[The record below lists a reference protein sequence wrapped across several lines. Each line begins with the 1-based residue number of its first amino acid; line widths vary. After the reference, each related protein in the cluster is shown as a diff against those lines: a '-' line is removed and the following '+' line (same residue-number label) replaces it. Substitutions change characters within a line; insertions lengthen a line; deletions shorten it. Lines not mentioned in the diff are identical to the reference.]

1 MAEKKQGI
9 NFYELGRKSGAT
21 TPKTQQSGFQT
32 LVGSIDKT
40 VGGMLNASK
49 AATAALTAAMP
60 SGVAIE
66 KVPEQLRG
74 QVSKYLA
81 DNKKEYTDAA
91 AIVASG
97 INPQSQR
104 YKDAV
109 EKMNSV
115 NTKFENL
122 SNNLEAIAIARKN
135 ALDNPEYS
143 PATNNEDGLIYNN
156 LANGSLY
163 STMSINNDG
172 TFNYKDANGNNQ
184 LFSEFKV
191 QKQGFT
197 GQQGYLALVE
207 DAQKQAGIKGMTFD
221 ALRGKYQTTIDTLFD
236 KLGPRG
242 SLDYAF
248 ADQDFLNQYLERP
261 EIKSRYEGKDKE
273 EFINNLKKNP
283 GNFVEEY
290 KKHNMTELEKAY
302 KAAPKYEEP
311 FKGTAGAYDS
321 MQTVNRLSGEMKKLN
336 KQEDTKKGA
345 MGVVK
350 GKKAEITQ
358 VRNYLKNDLTFI
370 KNQMGIPK
378 SAQIFIGPDSQT
390 GGYSYYIKKNQLNPN
405 TNEKEVVNHK
415 IQDAMAPRYNSD
427 RSAIEGY
434 MREPLQFDNFRFIL
448 REYRIIQ

>member
-21 TPKTQQSGFQT
+21 TSKTQQSGFQS

-81 DNKKEYTDAA
+81 ENKKAYTDAA

-104 YKDAV
+104 YKEAV

-115 NTKFENL
+115 STKFENL
-122 SNNLEAIAIARKN
+122 SNNLESIAVARKN
-135 ALDNPEYS
+135 ALDNPDYS
-143 PATNNEDGLIYNN
+143 PATSDEDGLIYNN

-163 STMSINNDG
+163 QTMNINEDG
-172 TFNYKDANGNNQ
+172 TFNYKDAEGNNK
-184 LFSEFKV
+184 LFSDFRVE
-191 QKQGFT
+191 KQGFT
-197 GQQGYLALVE
+197 GQNGYLALVE
-207 DAQKQAGIKGMTFD
+207 DAQKQAGVKGMKFD
-221 ALRGKYQTTIDTLFD
+221 ALKGKYQTTIDTLFD

-242 SLDYAF
+242 ALDYAF
-248 ADQDFLNQYLERP
+248 ADKDFTDKYLKEKNLELN
-261 EIKSRYEGKDKE
+261 D
-273 EFINNLKKNP
+273 LKKNP
-283 GNFVEEY
+283 GDFVEKY
-290 KKHNMTELEKAY
+290 KAHNMSEIEKAY
-302 KAAPKYEEP
+302 NAAPKYEEP

-321 MQTVNRLSGEMKKLN
+321 MQTVNRLSGEMKAVN
-336 KQEDTKKGA
+336 ERSYSDFTS
-345 MGVVK
+345 MGVSD
-350 GKKAEITQ
+350 KKAEITQ
-358 VRNYLKNDLTFI
+358 VRNYLNDDLAFI

-390 GGYSYYIKKNQLNPN
+390 GGYSYYIKKNQLNPS

-415 IQDAMAPRYNSD
+415 IQDALTKD
-427 RSAIEGY
+427 KK
-434 MREPLQFDNFRFIL
+434 REDLQFDNFRFIL
-448 REYRIIQ
+448 REYNIIK

>member
-21 TPKTQQSGFQT
+21 TSKTQQSGFQSF
-32 LVGSIDKT
+32 VGSIDKT
-40 VGGMLNASK
+40 VGGMLTASK

-91 AIVASG
+91 AVVASG

-115 NTKFENL
+115 STKFENL
-122 SNNLEAIAIARKN
+122 SNNLESIAVARKA
-135 ALDNPEYS
+135 ALDDPNYS

-163 STMSINNDG
+163 NTMSINDDG
-172 TFNYKDANGNNQ
+172 TFNYKDTNGNNQ
-184 LFSEFKV
+184 LFSDFKV
-191 QKQGFT
+191 QKQSFT
-197 GQQGYLALVE
+197 GQNGFLALVE
-207 DAQKQAGIKGMTFD
+207 DAQKQAGTKGMTFD
-221 ALRGKYQTTIDTLFD
+221 ALRGKYQTTVDTLFD

-242 SLDYAF
+242 ALDYAF
-248 ADQDFLNQYLERP
+248 ADKDFLNEYLERP
-261 EIKSRYEGKDKE
+261 EVKSKYEGKDKD

-283 GNFVEEY
+283 GNFVEQY
-290 KKHNMTELEKAY
+290 KAYNMTEIEKAY

-321 MQTVNRLSGEMKKLN
+321 MQTVNRLSSEMKN
-336 KQEDTKKGA
+336 VNNRSYSDFTS
-345 MGVVK
+345 MGVHD
-350 GKKAEITQ
+350 KKAEITQ
-358 VRNYLKNDLTFI
+358 VRNYLKDDLTFI

-378 SAQIFIGPDSQT
+378 TAQIFVGPDPQT
-390 GGYSYYIKKNQLNPN
+390 GGYSYYVKKNQVNPR
-405 TNEKEVVNHK
+405 TNEKEIVNHK
-415 IQDAMAPRYNSD
+415 IQDAMTKDNK
-427 RSAIEGY
+427 
-434 MREPLQFDNFRFIL
+434 REDLQFDNFRFIL

>member
-21 TPKTQQSGFQT
+21 TPKGQQSGFQS

-66 KVPEQLRG
+66 KVPPQLRG

-81 DNKKEYTDAA
+81 ENKKEYTDAA

-115 NTKFENL
+115 STKFENL
-122 SNNLEAIAIARKN
+122 SNNLESIAVARKN
-135 ALDNPEYS
+135 ALDNPDYS
-143 PATNNEDGLIYNN
+143 PATSDEDGLIYNN

-163 STMSINNDG
+163 ETMNINDDG
-172 TFNYKDANGNNQ
+172 TFNYKDAEGNNK
-184 LFSEFKV
+184 LFSDFKV
-191 QKQGFT
+191 EKQGFT
-197 GQQGYLALVE
+197 GQNGYLALVE
-207 DAQKQAGIKGMTFD
+207 DAQKQAGTKGMTFD
-221 ALRGKYQTTIDTLFD
+221 ALRDKYQTTINTLFD
-236 KLGPRG
+236 QLGPRG
-242 SLDYAF
+242 ALDYAF
-248 ADQDFLNQYLERP
+248 ADKDFTDKYLE
-261 EIKSRYEGKDKE
+261 E
-273 EFINNLKKNP
+273 NNLELNDLKKNP
-283 GNFVEEY
+283 GDFVERY
-290 KKHNMTELEKAY
+290 KAHNMTEIEKAY

-321 MQTVNRLSGEMKKLN
+321 MQTVNRLSGEMNKLN
-336 KQEDTKKGA
+336 KNSYGDDTSLGFHD
-345 MGVVK
+345 
-350 GKKAEITQ
+350 KKADITQ
-358 VRNYLKNDLTFI
+358 VRNYLKDDLTFI

-378 SAQIFIGPDSQT
+378 TAQIFIGPDPQT

-405 TNEKEVVNHK
+405 SNEKEIVNHK
-415 IQDAMAPRYNSD
+415 IQDALTSKNV
-427 RSAIEGY
+427 
-434 MREPLQFDNFRFIL
+434 REDLQFDNFRFIL
-448 REYRIIQ
+448 REYGIIK

>member
-1 MAEKKQGI
+1 MAEKKQGM

-21 TPKTQQSGFQT
+21 TSKTQQSGLQA
-32 LVGSIDKT
+32 LVGSIDRT
-40 VGGMLNASK
+40 VGGMLKQSK

-91 AIVASG
+91 AIIASG

-115 NTKFENL
+115 SSKFENL
-122 SNNLEAIAIARKN
+122 SNNLESIAVARKA
-135 ALDNPEYS
+135 ALDDPSYS
-143 PATNNEDGLIYNN
+143 AMTTNEDALIYSN

-163 STMSINNDG
+163 ETMSINEDG

-184 LFSEFKV
+184 LFSDFRV

-207 DAQKQAGIKGMTFD
+207 NARQMASKKGMTFD
-221 ALRGKYQTTIDTLFD
+221 SLREGYQTTINTLFD

-242 SLDYAF
+242 ALDYAF
-248 ADQDFLNQYLERP
+248 ADKNFLNQYLERP
-261 EIKSRYEGKDKE
+261 EIKSRYEGKDKD

-290 KKHNMTELEKAY
+290 KKHNMTELENAY
-302 KAAPKYEEP
+302 NKAPKYEEE
-311 FKGTAGAYDS
+311 FKGTRQYYDQLSKSKQIEKDLNS
-321 MQTVNRLSGEMKKLN
+321 MYD
-336 KQEDTKKGA
+336 DTYGKKGA
-345 MGVVK
+345 QGPTQDRFSQNTLGFVK
-350 GKKAEITQ
+350 NLMPQAQFKIE
-358 VRNYLKNDLTFI
+358 KNND
-370 KNQMGIPK
+370 G
-378 SAQIFIGPDSQT
+378 SQSLMILE
-390 GGYSYYIKKNQLNPN
+390 GYKDPN
-405 TNEKEVVNHK
+405 TNEDSV
-415 IQDAMAPRYNSD
+415 RYRKVQNIINPDGSLNKLQFGN
-427 RSAIEGY
+427 IEG
-434 MREPLQFDNFRFIL
+434 LL
-448 REYRIIQ
+448 RINNVI

>member
-1 MAEKKQGI
+1 MAEKQGI

-21 TPKTQQSGFQT
+21 TSKTQQSGFQS

-40 VGGMLNASK
+40 VGGMLTASK

-81 DNKKEYTDAA
+81 DNKKAYTDAA
-91 AIVASG
+91 AVIASG
-97 INPQSQR
+97 INPQSER
-104 YKDAV
+104 YREAV

-115 NTKFENL
+115 NSKFENL
-122 SNNLEAIAIARKN
+122 SNNLESIAVARKN
-135 ALDNPEYS
+135 ALDDPNYS

-163 STMSINNDG
+163 STMSINDDG
-172 TFNYKDANGNNQ
+172 TFNYKDTNGNNQ
-184 LFSEFKV
+184 LFSDFKV

-197 GQQGYLALVE
+197 GQNGFLALVE
-207 DAQKQAGIKGMTFD
+207 DAQKQAGKKDMTFD
-221 ALRGKYQTTIDTLFD
+221 SLKGKYQTTVNTLFD

-242 SLDYAF
+242 ALDYAF
-248 ADQDFLNQYLERP
+248 ADKDFLNEYLERP
-261 EIKSRYEGKDKE
+261 EVKSKYEGKDKD

-290 KKHNMTELEKAY
+290 KAYNMTEIEKAY
-302 KAAPKYEEP
+302 NAAPKYEEP

-321 MQTVNRLSGEMKKLN
+321 MQTVNRLTSEMKKVN
-336 KQEDTKKGA
+336 KNSYSDQSSLGLHNEKST
-345 MGVVK
+345 
-350 GKKAEITQ
+350 ITQ
-358 VRNYLKNDLTFI
+358 VRNYLKDDLTFI

-378 SAQIFIGPDSQT
+378 TAQIFLGPDPQT
-390 GGYSYYIKKNQLNPN
+390 GGYSYYIKKNQLNPR

-415 IQDAMAPRYNSD
+415 IQDALNKDKQRVD
-427 RSAIEGY
+427 
-434 MREPLQFDNFRFIL
+434 LQFDNFRFIL
-448 REYRIIQ
+448 EEYKII